1 MKKREGLSDSQC
13 TGQRLRN
20 RLKLAVIATAERE
33 VQKHEMQI
41 SPHVMTALADL
52 TFKYAEE
59 LAKDVELFAHHA
71 GRKSVMVDDVLLA
84 AHRNEDV
91 VAKLR
96 AFAQSLTKSRE
107 HQPEKKRKRAPTKEP
122 DACA

>member
-1 MKKREGLSDSQC
+1 MVGKN
-13 TGQRLRN
+13 T
-20 RLKLAVIATAERE
+20 

-96 AFAQSLTKSRE
+96 AFARSLTRSRE